1 MNKIFI
7 TFLFLIVSL
16 VSIISTAQTS
26 YYDAATMSALVE
38 LNKTEFQDK
47 SKSLQK
53 QSYIEVAT
61 SVLKGE
67 NKKMNDL
74 HKKLDARL
82 NSVFILLADADLVAN
97 VVLQTT
103 QAYKYQKM
111 SVELAANNLAL
122 SIVVV
127 KYNAEIAKRIEK
139 MISFFALIVG
149 SYSEI
154 SKMEPD
160 KRKKIYREVYMQ
172 MYLCKI
178 HSESM
183 YYAVKGSNL
192 KSLLKKTMISNYINQ
207 DKAAVNTVLE
217 SIKNF

>member
-1 MNKIFI
+1 MNKILI
-7 TFLFLIVSL
+7 TSLFLTASL
-16 VSIISTAQTS
+16 VSITSTAQTS

-53 QSYIEVAT
+53 QSYIEVST

-127 KYNAEIAKRIEK
+127 KYNAEITKRIEK
-139 MISFFALIVG
+139 MIAFFALIVG

-154 SKMEPD
+154 SKMEPE

-178 HSESM
+178 HSESI
-183 YYAVKGSNL
+183 YYTVKGSNL